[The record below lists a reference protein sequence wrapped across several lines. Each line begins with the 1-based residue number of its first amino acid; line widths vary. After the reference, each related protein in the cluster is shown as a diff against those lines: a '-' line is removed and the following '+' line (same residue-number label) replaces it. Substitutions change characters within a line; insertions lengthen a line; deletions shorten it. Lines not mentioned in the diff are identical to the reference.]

1 METRMSHLYSRRYT
15 GPLKAAIL
23 DWAGT
28 TVDHGCL
35 APAAAFMAAFQGF
48 GVPISVAQARA
59 PMGMAKWTHIQTI
72 LNMPPV
78 FQAWTEKYGKA
89 PTDTDVD
96 ALYNRFL
103 PLQVEVVARH
113 SEVIPGVN
121 EAVAAMRARGMKIG
135 STSGY
140 PRPVMDVVIPAAA
153 RQGYEPDAVVCAGET
168 PSGRPGPSMAL
179 KCVIDLDIHPVEA
192 CVKIGDTVV
201 DVEEGLNA
209 GMWSVAVTETG
220 NEVGLPLAEW
230 TALPSAGKARL
241 ASAAAD
247 KLARAGA
254 HYVVPNL
261 PSVLAVL
268 DDIEA
273 RLRRGERP

>member
-1 METRMSHLYSRRYT
+1 MTYFYTRHYA
-15 GPLKAAIL
+15 GPLRAVIL

-35 APAAAFMAAFQGF
+35 APAAAFMAAFEGF
-48 GVPISVAQARA
+48 SVPISLSQARA
-59 PMGMAKWTHIQTI
+59 PMGMAKWNHIKTI

-78 FQAWTEKYGKA
+78 FTAWSSQYGTS
-89 PTDTDVD
+89 PTDADVD

-103 PLQVEVVARH
+103 PLQVEVVSKH
-113 SEVIPGVN
+113 TGVIPGVV
-121 EAVAAMRARGMKIG
+121 ETVREMRTHGLKIG

-140 PRPVMDVVIPAAA
+140 PRPVMDVVVSAAA
-153 RQGYEPDAVVCAGET
+153 AQGYSPDVTICAGDT

-179 KCVIDLDIHPVEA
+179 KCVIDLDVSPVEA

-209 GMWSVAVTETG
+209 GMWSVAVSETG
-220 NEVGLPLAEW
+220 NEVGLSLAGW
-230 TALPSAGKARL
+230 TALPDTEKCRL

-247 KLARAGA
+247 KLSRAGA
-254 HYVVPNL
+254 HYIVPTL
-261 PSVLAVL
+261 ASVLPVL
-268 DDIEA
+268 NDIEA